1 MSHPGSGSSN
11 AGPTHRPRRLR
22 QSKGIRRMARETRLS
37 VDNLIAPL
45 FVIAGSDTR
54 EEVPSMPGQY
64 RLGLGPLVEEA
75 QTLDGLGVP
84 AVALFPAIAGEKKDP
99 EAREALNPDG
109 LYPQAVRTLKEEVP
123 PLQVITDTALDPYNS
138 DGHDGIVRE
147 GRVLNDETIAVMA
160 EMAVL
165 HAEAG
170 ADIVA
175 PSDMMDGR
183 VAALRRALDDAG
195 FPGVA
200 LLSYTAKYSS
210 AYYGPFRD
218 ALHSAPAQREGIPE
232 NKDTYQMDPANA
244 AEALREL
251 RLDLDEGADFVM
263 VKPALPYLDVI
274 HRVKQVSDV
283 PVAAYNVSGEYA
295 MISAAAQN
303 GWLDR
308 RQAATEALT
317 SIRRAGA
324 DLILTYFAKEMAAWL
339 NE

>member
-1 MSHPGSGSSN
+1 
-11 AGPTHRPRRLR
+11 
-22 QSKGIRRMARETRLS
+22 MARETRLS
-37 VDNLIAPL
+37 TDNLIAPL
-45 FVIAGSDTR
+45 FVIAGSNDGSDTR

-64 RLGLGPLVEEA
+64 RLGIGPLVEEA
-75 QTLDGLGVP
+75 QELYDLGVP
-84 AVALFPAIAGEKKDP
+84 AVVLFPAIAGDKKNRT
-99 EAREALNPDG
+99 ASAALDPDG
-109 LYPQAVRTLKEEVP
+109 LYPRAVRSLEAEVP
-123 PLQVITDTALDPYNS
+123 GLVVITDTALDPYNS
-138 DGHDGIVRE
+138 DGHDGIVE
-147 GRVLNDETIAVMA
+147 DGRILNDETIAVMA

-218 ALHSAPAQREGIPE
+218 ALHSAPVEREGIPE

-244 AEALREL
+244 EEALREL

-274 HRVKQVSDV
+274 YRVKQASDV

-295 MISAAAQN
+295 MICAAAQN

-308 RQAATEALT
+308 RAAATEALT

-324 DLILTYFAKEMAAWL
+324 DLILTYFAKDAARWL
-339 NE
+339 LEDDGRRTADGGS